1 MRCNVPGCRG
11 QVEQGPLVCDEHLSK
26 ITPETREAMD
36 LSTSTGK
43 AAAYTAMAQIATAEG
58 KPAGSWLAAAQR
70 WANAAAAEERR
81 RQAEEPPRDP

>member
-26 ITPETREAMD
+26 ITPETRAAMD
-36 LSTSTGK
+36 LDTSAGK
-43 AAAYTAMAQIATAEG
+43 AAAYTGLAQIATAEG

-70 WANAAAAEERR
+70 WANVAAAEERR
-81 RQAEEPPRDP
+81 ANPPADP